1 MTIAKKRYQGF
12 LLTEMTVALIVL
24 GLILTGLAMSLYGFA
39 KLNKYLLTKQHCIC
53 AAEAVLDSITATGYP
68 IGKEDIQRLWPDVN
82 ITTLTIDGQGQ
93 WDGLKLIK
101 ATGIGKI
108 SRKEVKVELS
118 RYIHVSPQE
127 ER

>member
-39 KLNKYLLTKQHCIC
+39 KLNKYLLTKQHCIS
-53 AAEAVLDSITATGYP
+53 AAEAVLDSVTATGQAVS
-68 IGKEDIQRLWPDVN
+68 KEDIQRLWPDVSV
-82 ITTLTIDGQGQ
+82 TTQSINGQDQ
-93 WDGLKLIK
+93 WDKLKLIK
-101 ATGIGKI
+101 ATAIGKV
-108 SRKEVKVELS
+108 SHKEIKVELS
-118 RYIHVSPQE
+118 RYICAPPLE

>member
-1 MTIAKKRYQGF
+1 MTLIRKKYHGF
-12 LLTEMTVALIVL
+12 IFTELIVALTVL
-24 GLILTGLAMSLYGFA
+24 GMILAGLAISLYGFS
-39 KLNKYLLTKQHCIC
+39 KFNRYLLTKQHCIC